1 MTGRA
6 TTLLMMLGAAALDQG
21 DEFKI
26 VAAR

>member
-1 MTGRA
+1 MTGRT
-6 TTLLMMLGAAALDQG
+6 TTLLMMLGPTALDQG